1 MKKAS
6 FKALAF
12 LSSLLVGVTFGLF
25 KPSSRSEVHDKAVT
39 VVNRALEIE
48 SVPDVDFPRSA
59 ERFHAP
65 DAWIV
70 IPARFDANGE
80 VNEIFG
86 PDKFHF
92 SVSLPVEPRYRS
104 FPSEGDQALASRV
117 RQDIFEAV
125 STQLKGIRFTPRIV
139 EGKRVSSTVFVTA
152 HFKYYD
158 AAAPRPFAQAAEGCN
173 EIELSFDF
181 EGELLWRG
189 NTAVKKGMCI
199 TD

>member
-1 MKKAS
+1 M
-6 FKALAF
+6 
-12 LSSLLVGVTFGLF
+12 GVTFGLF
-25 KPSSRSEVHDKAVT
+25 KPASKSEVHDKALI

-65 DAWIV
+65 DAWIA

-80 VNEIFG
+80 VTEIYG
-86 PDKFHF
+86 PDKFYF
-92 SVSLPVEPRYRS
+92 SVSLPAEPRYRS
-104 FPSEGDQALASRV
+104 FPSEGDQALASQV

-158 AAAPRPFAQAAEGCN
+158 AEAPRPFAQSSDGCN

-181 EGELLWRG
+181 EGELLWHG
-189 NTAVKKGMCI
+189 NTATKKGMCI